1 MEQVDITDENKQE
14 FIKALNLKLVTQEGF
29 HKDFL
34 ITDLI
39 INQNPILV
47 ITTDCTK
54 EQTSDRNSLIHKIFK
69 DCNVDLVFKVI

>member
-1 MEQVDITDENKQE
+1 MKQVDITNENKQE

-47 ITTDCTK
+47 ITTACTR
-54 EQTSDRNSLIHKIFK
+54 EQMSDKNNLIRKVFK